1 MRSHILFS
9 LIISCFWCNQ
19 PAFGQT
25 INSEKDGI
33 SFLDDRTI
41 SIHVDNED
49 LSSVLRFVSEAGG
62 VNIVAG
68 QDAVGAVSIHL
79 NDVPLSKA
87 LDAILGISGL
97 TYYSVGSIVFVT
109 SEENRGNLPATVQDF
124 EVRTFSLNNIDP
136 GEVIATLEEL
146 IAPNGKVWVNPA
158 NKFVIKAPPATM
170 DLVEK
175 LLAQLDVAPRQ
186 VRIKVKFVNVRRD
199 DNLEI
204 GVGFDSLPFSQFGI
218 ETATNGFA
226 TPLLTDDEGGS
237 VTLPTGFFA
246 GTFQSDF
253 GIFLQALDEISD
265 VEVIASPEILALDG
279 EQAKIQVGDRLG
291 FRVTT
296 TTETSSLESVEFLE
310 VGTVLEVTPR
320 ISDDGFV
327 RLEIHPKVST
337 GSIDST
343 GLPTE
348 STTEVTTMMNVRHG
362 ESVIIGGLLNASR
375 QRVKSQVPFLGD
387 LPWVGKLFG
396 KNRWLD
402 DRSEVVV
409 LITPYIVGMPD
420 SLDMEERVEA
430 VNDRWGEFGE
440 QGLITDGNP
449 FLGDSPTKKFNDWR
463 TEKPEDNG
471 TDEPVEM
478 SALPEEMV
486 TYTVRRGDTVSKLAR
501 RYGTSP
507 STILAVNELSNPNQL
522 TVGQAIYLPLGV
534 VEVPGD

>member
-1 MRSHILFS
+1 MRSQILIG
-9 LIISCFWCNQ
+9 LIASCFLCS
-19 PAFGQT
+19 PPSLGQT
-25 INSEKDGI
+25 IAQGKDDI
-33 SFLDDRTI
+33 SFLDDRSI
-41 SIHVDNED
+41 SIHVDNAD
-49 LSSVLRFVSEAGG
+49 LASVLRFVSEAGNI
-62 VNIVAG
+62 NIVAG
-68 QDAVGAVSIHL
+68 KDATGSVSVHL
-79 NDVPLSKA
+79 DDVPLSKA

-97 TYYSVGSIVFVT
+97 TYYSVGNIVFVT
-109 SEENRGNLPATVQDF
+109 SEQNRGNLPATVQDF
-124 EVRTFSLNNIDP
+124 EVRTFNLNNIDP
-136 GEVIATLEEL
+136 GEVIATLEEM

-158 NKFVIKAPPATM
+158 NKFVVKAPPATM
-170 DLVEK
+170 ALVEK
-175 LLAQLDVAPRQ
+175 LLDQLDIAPRQ

-226 TPLLTDDEGGS
+226 TPLLSGDGDGA

-253 GIFLQALDEISD
+253 GIFLEALDEVSD

-327 RLEIHPKVST
+327 RLDIHPKVST

-396 KNRWLD
+396 KSRWLD

-409 LITPYIVGMPD
+409 LITPYIVGMPED
-420 SLDMEERVEA
+420 LNMEERIAAVE
-430 VNDRWGEFGE
+430 DRWGELGHE
-440 QGLITDGNP
+440 GLITKTNP
-449 FLGDSPTKKFNDWR
+449 FLGESPKKKFNDWR
-463 TEKPEDNG
+463 SERKVDEVPATESVSRN
-471 TDEPVEM
+471 V
-478 SALPEEMV
+478 V
-486 TYTVRRGDTVSKLAR
+486 DTVSYTVKPGDTISKIARAHFTTRTRLLA
-501 RYGTSP
+501 
-507 STILAVNELSNPNQL
+507 INVLENPDRL
-522 TVGQAIYLPLGV
+522 HVGQV
-534 VEVPGD
+534 VQVPG